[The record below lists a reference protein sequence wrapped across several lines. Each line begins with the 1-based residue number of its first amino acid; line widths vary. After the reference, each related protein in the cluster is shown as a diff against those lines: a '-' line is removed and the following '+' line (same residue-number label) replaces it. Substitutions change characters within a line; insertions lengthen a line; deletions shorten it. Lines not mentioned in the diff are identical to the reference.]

1 MRSEI
6 KERIKQIRLGEVPVG
21 YKRTKLGVIPEEWS
35 VLKIKDISVDIVA
48 GATPKTDVLEYWNG
62 NIPWMSSGEINKRF
76 IHSTEKF
83 ITQKGYENTS
93 TKLLPKNSVLVAL
106 AGQGKTRGKVA
117 INKIELCTNQS
128 LAAIIPNKLVNYEF
142 LFHYLDNKYLELRRL
157 SAGDGGRGGL
167 NLSIISNINISLPD
181 LNEQQEIAQVLTVWD
196 RFIDL
201 KERLIGQKKLRKK
214 GLMQLLLTGKMRLPG
229 YTSDWEQVRLGD
241 LLKERKEIGYSHLE
255 LLAITSG
262 KGVVRRSE
270 VDIKD
275 TSSEDKS
282 KYKRI
287 LPGDIGYNTMRMW
300 QGVSGVSKYE
310 GIVSPA
316 YTILKPT
323 DKVDAGFIGYLFKLP
338 LIINLFRRYSQGL
351 VDDNLNLKYENFKV
365 IKVKIPRDINEQK
378 AIAEILRC
386 ADTEIHLL
394 EKEIK
399 YLKQQKK
406 GLMQLLLTGMVRVH
420 ELERVNA
427 ENSLVP

>member
-1 MRSEI
+1 MRQEI
-6 KERIKQIRLGEVPVG
+6 KERIEQIRRGEVPEG
-21 YKRTKLGVIPEEWS
+21 YKRTKVGVIPEDWEVKHLDEIAIVNPRKEILDDNTLVS
-35 VLKIKDISVDIVA
+35 FVGMSDISEDARIMCSHPRLYKEVSN
-48 GATPKTDVLEYWNG
+48 GYTPFK
-62 NIPWMSSGEINKRF
+62 
-76 IHSTEKF
+76 EKD
-83 ITQKGYENTS
+83 
-93 TKLLPKNSVLVAL
+93 VLVAKITPCFENGKGAVVENL
-106 AGQGKTRGKVA
+106 INRVGFGSTEFHVIRPNTIGDEYFIFFHTLTERFRKTGEKNMTGSAGQKRIPKEFIQSYLLPYPKSRVERSQITSLLKSISRM
-117 INKIELCTNQS
+117 IELKE
-128 LAAIIPNKLVNYEF
+128 KLT
-142 LFHYLDNKYLELRRL
+142 EL
-157 SAGDGGRGGL
+157 
-167 NLSIISNINISLPD
+167 
-181 LNEQQEIAQVLTVWD
+181 
-196 RFIDL
+196 
-201 KERLIGQKKLRKK
+201 KKLQKK
-214 GLMQLLLTGKMRLPG
+214 GLMQLLLTGQTRLPV
-229 YTSDWEQVRLGD
+229 YKTDWEKVKLGD
-241 LLKERKEIGYSHLE
+241 VLKERKEIGYSHLE
-255 LLAITSG
+255 LLAITSS

-300 QGVSGVSKYE
+300 QGVSGVSRYE

-386 ADTEIHLL
+386 SDTEIHLL

-399 YLKQQKK
+399 YLKHQKK
-406 GLMQLLLTGMVRVH
+406 GLIQLLLAGMVRVH
-420 ELERVNA
+420 ELEIV
-427 ENSLVP
+427 EC